1 MRVIRQLRGSDM
13 SVQSGTVAS
22 GVPGE
27 EEVSTGLYVDTENLG
42 DKSRSYVESL
52 IESWPGEVPPATRL
66 SFYVQA
72 DRVQL
77 WEMWAT
83 SRFPES
89 AVRVHGVQHFTERSK
104 NSADIAL
111 AIDAVAD
118 FVAGTTQFVA
128 VMSDDSDF
136 ISLYAKLRDLT
147 GGSAPFLWIMTDRTA
162 TQSLT
167 TRGYFPNDYFHVVG
181 VPSKTGASSGSGDS
195 ARQDST
201 LADMANAIVQE
212 LPGGSFKSTDCQ
224 PIIKQR
230 WPKHP
235 MSRMT
240 GANFGTEFANKLWPV
255 LEKRGLKL
263 LGTKPRKYE
272 LPLEIK

>member
-1 MRVIRQLRGSDM
+1 M
-13 SVQSGTVAS
+13 SAQCDDSVANARKDHS
-22 GVPGE
+22 VPQA
-27 EEVSTGLYVDTENLG
+27 TLYVDTENVPG
-42 DKSRSYVESL
+42 QSQSL
-52 IESWPGEVPPATRL
+52 IETIVGSWPDHVPPATRL
-66 SFYVQA
+66 NLYVEA

-77 WEMWAT
+77 WELWAM
-83 SRFPES
+83 SRFPDMT
-89 AVRVHGVQHFTERSK
+89 VMVHGIQHFTDRSK

-136 ISLYAKLRDLT
+136 VSIYAKLREMT

-162 TQSLT
+162 SQSST
-167 TRGYFPNDYFHVVG
+167 IRNYFPNNYIHIVG
-181 VPSKTGASSGSGDS
+181 VPSKNDALSVSSGN

-201 LADMANAIVQE
+201 LAEMADAIVQE
-212 LPGGSFKSTDCQ
+212 LPGGPFKSTDCQ
-224 PIIKQR
+224 PIIRKR

-235 MSRMT
+235 MSKMT
-240 GANFGTEFANKLWPV
+240 GANFGTEFANKLWPI

-272 LPLEIK
+272 LPSEIK